1 MEMRNVCHSVFLLLA
16 ALTSFTGAVEV
27 KYAQLGE
34 TATIRPPGDGGLSK
48 CYVYWQLKGKDPH
61 TNPLAWRNPLGG
73 MGVSSDDQWKGRLSL
88 SGDSLIIKDVQE
100 TDFQTIVFERT
111 CGFETSLTEHKLLK
125 LTVSVNPSSPL
136 LPGDTLSLSC
146 SAETLQGHKGPE
158 IHWLNP
164 SGETIEKGPQ
174 PLTLKVTSQ
183 DSGQWICVCEKENTS
198 KVSVTVL
205 DLSPAP
211 LHPQYTSKSWP
222 LTVPCSLSANIAWQ
236 QIKEKDVQ
244 EVHWHFVPESGLSQ
258 RLFSL
263 SLEDPPTWKA
273 DQNSELR
280 PVPDPK
286 KGNLSLTRS
295 RGSEEDQG
303 DYVCT
308 MRFKNGVSLNRTV
321 HVEVLQITSSLGTEF
336 ISGQQLNLTCSIGHP
351 TPSDLQ
357 LKWVPPEQ
365 SSLSSLAPDRHL
377 GHFTIPQVGTGDGG
391 KWRCELWRS
400 DTLLTSAEI
409 TLKIESR
416 LSSWMLVVICS
427 VTVIVILLLILSF
440 ILYRRRQQRRTHLGR
455 RFCKCKTP
463 KPKGFYRT

>member
-34 TATIRPPGDGGLSK
+34 PATIRPPGDDGLSK
-48 CYVYWQLKGKDPH
+48 CYMYWQLKGKDPH
-61 TNPLAWRNPLGG
+61 INPLAWRSHLGG

-111 CGFETSLTEHKLLK
+111 CGTKTSSTEYKLLK
-125 LTVSVNPSSPL
+125 LTVSVNPSSAL

-146 SAETLQGHKGPE
+146 GAETLQGQKGPE

-164 SGETIEKGPQ
+164 WGETIGKGPQ

-183 DSGQWICVCEKENTS
+183 DSGQWTCVFANENTA

-205 DLSPAP
+205 DLSPAL

-222 LTVPCSLSANIAWQ
+222 LTVPCSLSANITWQ
-236 QIKEKDVQ
+236 QIKKDVQ
-244 EVHWHFVPESGLSQ
+244 EVHWHFVPKSGLSR

-273 DQNSELR
+273 DRNSELC

-286 KGNLSLTRS
+286 KGDLSLTRS
-295 RGSEEDQG
+295 QGSEEDQG

-336 ISGQQLNLTCSIGHP
+336 VSGQQLNLTCSIGHP

-365 SSLSSLAPDRHL
+365 SSLSSLASDRHL
-377 GHFTIPQVGTGDGG
+377 AHFTIPQVGTGDGG

-400 DTLLTSAEI
+400 DALLTSAEI
-409 TLKIESR
+409 TLKIEPR

-427 VTVIVILLLILSF
+427 VTVIVILLLILAF

-455 RFCKCKTP
+455 RFCKCKAP